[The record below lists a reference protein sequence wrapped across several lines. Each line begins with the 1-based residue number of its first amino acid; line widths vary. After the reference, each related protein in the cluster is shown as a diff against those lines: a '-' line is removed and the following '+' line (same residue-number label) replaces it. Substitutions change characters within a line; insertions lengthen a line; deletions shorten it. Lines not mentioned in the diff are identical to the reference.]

1 MNLRPSAPKADALPN
16 CATPRCVPI
25 RSTQAKTCLSYYRLE
40 HIVFMRPSN
49 RICTARRST
58 RHVVDGEFTPLRVV
72 LPYGHHSTYYHE
84 NWLDRIRTC
93 NLSVNSGSHYRCAT
107 DQTADKEGFEPS
119 EDISAFSDL
128 ANRRIRPL
136 CHLSNDP
143 DGIRT
148 RVLAVKGRYPSQLD
162 DRTESVAEDLHLYC
176 SVSDCLFCKATLA
189 A

>member
-107 DQTADKEGFEPS
+107 SQSERWDSNPRPS
-119 EDISAFSDL
+119 VWKTETL
-128 ANRRIRPL
+128 PL
-136 CHLSNDP
+136 SYVYN
-143 DGIRT
+143 
-148 RVLAVKGRYPSQLD
+148 APSR
-162 DRTESVAEDLHLYC
+162 DRTYDCQIKSLLLYQL
-176 SVSDCLFCKATLA
+176 SYRGGFV
-189 A
+189 

>member
-1 MNLRPSAPKADALPN
+1 MAKSGRQDLNLRPSAPKADALPN

-107 DQTADKEGFEPS
+107 LHG
-119 EDISAFSDL
+119 
-128 ANRRIRPL
+128 RIRLSGNHQHCRQIPL
-136 CHLSNDP
+136 P
-143 DGIRT
+143 T
-148 RVLAVKGRYPSQLD
+148 Q
-162 DRTESVAEDLHLYC
+162 YC
-176 SVSDCLFCKATLA
+176 LLPRI
-189 A
+189 